1 MSVCEYRHLFFIVL
15 MKNLDI
21 KLKYEVG
28 DVAYVVDID
37 RNICKVKI
45 KETSV
50 LTRIRADKMIT
61 TIKYNIGRYC
71 DIWVSEIVLFVSADE
86 AKKNIKV
93 IDLTK

>member
-1 MSVCEYRHLFFIVL
+1 

-71 DIWVSEIVLFVSADE
+71 DMWVSEIVLFVSADE

-93 IDLTK
+93 IDQTK

>member
-1 MSVCEYRHLFFIVL
+1 

-71 DIWVSEIVLFVSADE
+71 DMWVSEIALFVSADE

-93 IDLTK
+93 IDQTK